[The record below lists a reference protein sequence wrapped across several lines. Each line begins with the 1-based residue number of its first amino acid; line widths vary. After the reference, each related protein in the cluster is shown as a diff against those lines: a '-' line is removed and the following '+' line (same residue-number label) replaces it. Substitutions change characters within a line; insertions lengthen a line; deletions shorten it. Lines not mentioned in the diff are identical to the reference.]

1 MDVKGEFMRGN
12 FGCYAMT
19 HGSCHFVNTGTVKVV
34 LCLHT
39 MEVTESYEI
48 YRLTILYAYTHIQRI
63 YK

>member
-1 MDVKGEFMRGN
+1 MDVKGEFMPGN

-39 MEVTESYEI
+39 
-48 YRLTILYAYTHIQRI
+48 
-63 YK
+63 